1 MIRLRTGPVK
11 FETWA
16 AAIAALLFVC
26 AFPPVPLVVPAFVC
40 LVPYA
45 LVVERFV
52 EARVKWT
59 IAFRFGLVTG
69 ALAYAVALYWIA
81 FALAIYTKLAFL
93 GYLGALLVLAPICGA
108 GTAAVF
114 VMRRTLRLPYA
125 VTLPLAWVSVE
136 MVMMHM
142 SDLAFPWLPLGL
154 AVARMPVLAQAAD
167 LSGVHGLSAWIAAT
181 NGLLVDAWLARDDRR
196 AVAARVAAVLAL
208 VAAMWGYGAWRLAT
222 ITPRSVAEIAVVQP
236 NVPQEDKWLA
246 QNQGRIL
253 GMLLTG
259 SQRALALDTP
269 QLVVWPEA
277 ALPGFLPDHP
287 DWATDVSAL
296 AAQSHTPILF
306 GVLDVD
312 FPAAGQMEY
321 FNAAMLAD
329 SSGSI
334 RSQPPYH
341 KRELVPVVERVP
353 FLDPR
358 WFAKLRFFG
367 GFGRGGSD
375 QPPFTLPFGKV
386 GVLICYESIFPEIAR
401 EYRRAGA
408 SLVVNITNDAWFGR
422 SLAPWQHEA
431 HLALRAIEVRAG
443 IVRAANTGIS
453 AYIDPLGRIHG
464 ATEIFT
470 TAARSYRAE
479 STNVRT
485 LFLYVGDFVGW
496 LCVLGTIAL
505 LVRARLVGRA

>member
-1 MIRLRTGPVK
+1 VIRLRTGPVK

-45 LVVERFV
+45 LVVERLIA
-52 EARVKWT
+52 ARAKWT
-59 IAFRFGLVTG
+59 VAFRFGLVTG

-125 VTLPLAWVSVE
+125 ITLPLAWVSVE

-154 AVARMPVLAQAAD
+154 AVARVPVLAQAAD

-269 QLVVWPEA
+269 QLVLWPEA

-306 GVLDVD
+306 GV
-312 FPAAGQMEY
+312 
-321 FNAAMLAD
+321 
-329 SSGSI
+329 
-334 RSQPPYH
+334 
-341 KRELVPVVERVP
+341 
-353 FLDPR
+353 
-358 WFAKLRFFG
+358 
-367 GFGRGGSD
+367 
-375 QPPFTLPFGKV
+375 
-386 GVLICYESIFPEIAR
+386 
-401 EYRRAGA
+401 
-408 SLVVNITNDAWFGR
+408 
-422 SLAPWQHEA
+422 
-431 HLALRAIEVRAG
+431 
-443 IVRAANTGIS
+443 
-453 AYIDPLGRIHG
+453 
-464 ATEIFT
+464 
-470 TAARSYRAE
+470 
-479 STNVRT
+479 
-485 LFLYVGDFVGW
+485 
-496 LCVLGTIAL
+496 
-505 LVRARLVGRA
+505 

>member
-1 MIRLRTGPVK
+1 M
-11 FETWA
+11 
-16 AAIAALLFVC
+16 
-26 AFPPVPLVVPAFVC
+26 
-40 LVPYA
+40 
-45 LVVERFV
+45 
-52 EARVKWT
+52 
-59 IAFRFGLVTG
+59 
-69 ALAYAVALYWIA
+69 
-81 FALAIYTKLAFL
+81 
-93 GYLGALLVLAPICGA
+93 
-108 GTAAVF
+108 
-114 VMRRTLRLPYA
+114 
-125 VTLPLAWVSVE
+125 
-136 MVMMHM
+136 
-142 SDLAFPWLPLGL
+142 
-154 AVARMPVLAQAAD
+154 
-167 LSGVHGLSAWIAAT
+167 
-181 NGLLVDAWLARDDRR
+181 
-196 AVAARVAAVLAL
+196 
-208 VAAMWGYGAWRLAT
+208 
-222 ITPRSVAEIAVVQP
+222 QP

-269 QLVVWPEA
+269 QLVLWPEA

>member
-1 MIRLRTGPVK
+1 MIRLPSGPVK

-16 AAIAALLFVC
+16 AAAAALLFVL
-26 AFPPVPLVVPAFVC
+26 AFPPMPLVVPAFVC

-45 LVVERFV
+45 LVIERL
-52 EARVKWT
+52 AAQRAKWT
-59 IAFRFGLVTG
+59 KAFFFGLITG
-69 ALAYAVALYWIA
+69 ALAYAIALYWIA

-108 GTAAVF
+108 GAAAVL
-114 VMRRTLRLPYA
+114 VMRRTLKLPYA
-125 VTLPLAWVSVE
+125 ITLPVAWVSVE
-136 MVMMHM
+136 MVMLHM

-154 AVARMPVLAQAAD
+154 AVARTPVLAQAAD
-167 LSGVHGLSAWIAAT
+167 LSGVHGLSVWIAAS
-181 NGLLVDAWLARDDRR
+181 NGLLADAWFARARLR
-196 AVAARVAAVLAL
+196 AVLVRVGAVLLL

-222 ITPRSVAEIAVVQP
+222 IVTHPVAEIAIVQP

-253 GMLLTG
+253 GMLLSG
-259 SQRALALDTP
+259 SQRALAQDTP
-269 QLVVWPEA
+269 QLILWPEA

-296 AAQSHTPILF
+296 AQQSHTPILF
-306 GVLDVD
+306 GVLDVE
-312 FPAAGQMEY
+312 FPEPGKFEY

-329 SSGSI
+329 STGSI
-334 RSQPPYH
+334 RAQPPYH

-386 GVLICYESIFPEIAR
+386 GVLICYESIFPEITR

-431 HLALRAIEVRAG
+431 HLALRAIEQRVG
-443 IVRAANTGIS
+443 VVRAANTGIS

-464 ATEIFT
+464 ATDLFVP
-470 TAARSYRAE
+470 AARAYGAE

-485 LFLYVGDFVGW
+485 IFAFTGDWAGW
-496 LCVLGTIAL
+496 FCVLATLAL
-505 LVRARLVGRA
+505 LVRARLVERA

>member
-1 MIRLRTGPVK
+1 MIRRRSGPVQ

-16 AAIAALLFVC
+16 AAAAALLFVL

-45 LVVERFV
+45 LVVERMAA
-52 EARVKWT
+52 ARARWT
-59 IAFRFGLVTG
+59 RAFRFGLIAG
-69 ALAYAVALYWIA
+69 GLAYALSLYWIA

-93 GYLGALLVLAPICGA
+93 GYFGALLVLAPICGA
-108 GTAAVF
+108 GTAAVL
-114 VMRRTLRLPYA
+114 VMRRSLKLPYA

-154 AVARMPVLAQAAD
+154 AVARVPVLAQAAD
-167 LSGVHGLSAWIAAT
+167 LSGEHGLSVWVAAT
-181 NGLLVDAWLARDDRR
+181 NGLLVDAWLLRADRR
-196 AVAARVAAVLAL
+196 AVAVRVAAVLAL
-208 VAAMWGYGAWRLAT
+208 VAAMWGYGSWRLAT
-222 ITPRSVAEIAVVQP
+222 VTTHPVAEIAVVQP
-236 NVPQEDKWLA
+236 NVPQEDKWQE

-253 GMLLTG
+253 GMLLSG
-259 SQRALALDTP
+259 SVRALALDTP
-269 QLVVWPEA
+269 QLVLWPEA

-287 DWATDVSAL
+287 DWATDVGAL

-312 FPAAGQMEY
+312 FPAPGEFEY

-329 SSGSI
+329 STGSL

-353 FLDPR
+353 FLNPR

-386 GVLICYESIFPEIAR
+386 GVLICYESIFPDIAR

-431 HLALRAIEVRAG
+431 HLALRAIEERVG

-453 AYIDPLGRIHG
+453 SYIDPLGRIHG
-464 ATEIFT
+464 ETEIFT

-479 STNVRT
+479 STDMRT
-485 LFLYVGDFVGW
+485 LFVMTGDWAGW
-496 LCVLGTIAL
+496 LCVVGTLAL
-505 LVRARLVGRA
+505 LARARVAPRS